1 MRSPLHKLFLLGGT
15 LALWALAM
23 LASAAVCAQSA
34 AAPATQDN
42 PAELSAKIELLN
54 QSLQRTQVELA
65 QSRSEIQQLRETLQ
79 EMLKRMEGAAPGNVG
94 AGASVAAPDANA
106 PRTTP
111 QESQRAQI
119 SQDDWDILN
128 ARVEE
133 QRQTKV
139 ESASKY
145 RLKLSGLALF
155 NVFSTYGQVDNLDLP
170 SIAVPRFA
178 GYSNG
183 GTGASVRQSIIG
195 VTGIGPVLF
204 SAYTSADLQVGF
216 YGGLP
221 SGYLA
226 SSSGIANV
234 RIARVRFDWKN
245 RSAIGG

>member
-1 MRSPLHKLFLLGGT
+1 MFC
-15 LALWALAM
+15 
-23 LASAAVCAQSA
+23 ASAAAWRSRRWPHSRPARLFTHSAPA
-34 AAPATQDN
+34 AATQNN
-42 PAELSAKIELLN
+42 PAELSTKIELLN

-65 QSRSEIQQLRETLQ
+65 QSRTEIQQLRETLQ
-79 EMLKRMEGAAPGNVG
+79 EMIKRMDNLALANAAPGQS
-94 AGASVAAPDANA
+94 AASPDANA
-106 PRTTP
+106 ARTKP
-111 QESQRAQI
+111 EEGRAAQI
-119 SQDDWDILN
+119 SQDDWEILN

-145 RLKLSGLALF
+145 RLKLSGIALF
-155 NVFSTYGQVDNLDLP
+155 NVFSTFGQVDNLDLP
-170 SIAVPRFA
+170 SIAVPRFG
-178 GYSNG
+178 GYSDG

-195 VTGIGPVLF
+195 LTGVGPVLF
-204 SAYTSADLQVGF
+204 GAHTSADLQVGF

-245 RSAIGG
+245 RSAIG